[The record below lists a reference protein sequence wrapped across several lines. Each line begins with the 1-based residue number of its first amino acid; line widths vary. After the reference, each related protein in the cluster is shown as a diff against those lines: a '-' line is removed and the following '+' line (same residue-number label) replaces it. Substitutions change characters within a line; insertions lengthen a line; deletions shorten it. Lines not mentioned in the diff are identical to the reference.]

1 MIIYLI
7 GLLLL
12 VSPDAKKV
20 SALKAESSISYSL
33 AHPMHKTDATSKDF
47 SCELT
52 VNESDIQSVRFS
64 AEVTSFDSGNSNRD
78 SHAMEVVEGV
88 LYPDITFM
96 SSDIKKADGKLTV
109 SGNLT
114 FHGVT
119 KPVSFESMLSSSE
132 TKTVIK
138 GETVIKLSDHK
149 VERPK
154 LMLIAV
160 SDEMKISFAMSFPVS
175 IK

>member
-1 MIIYLI
+1 MMIYVIA
-7 GLLLL
+7 LLLL
-12 VSPDAKKV
+12 LSPDTKKV

-33 AHPMHKTDATSKDF
+33 THPMHKIDATSKDF
-47 SCELT
+47 VCDIML
-52 VNESDIQSVRFS
+52 SDNMLQSVRFS

-88 LYPDITFM
+88 LYPEITFV
-96 SSDIKKADGKLTV
+96 SSDIKKSEGKLTIA
-109 SGNLT
+109 GNLT

-119 KPVSFESMLSSSE
+119 KPVSFEATLSSSNA
-132 TKTVIK
+132 KTIIK
-138 GETVIKLSDHK
+138 GETVLKLSEHK

-160 SDEMKISFAMSFPVS
+160 SDEMKISFSMAFPVS
-175 IK
+175 LP